1 MEDRHSHPLLVEIK
15 VSITFMES
23 NLSISVRN
31 TNVLPFDLVIAFLGN
46 MPHIHPLRQK
56 KKKDVQGY

>member
-1 MEDRHSHPLLVEIK
+1 
-15 VSITFMES
+15 MES

-56 KKKDVQGY
+56 KKKMYKVIDSSIFL